1 MSYRNKKEIVSN
13 VARPGIGRIR
23 WPCKAM
29 AVRSALAILVIAS
42 VDRKPISNV
51 IGERCSLHINVT
63 DISIVTGVRVCL
75 RQKT

>member
-1 MSYRNKKEIVSN
+1 
-13 VARPGIGRIR
+13 
-23 WPCKAM
+23 M